1 MKKYMAGMMCAALVM
16 GLCACGN
23 SSAGSAVDSVSEAPS
38 AAEDAPADDVK
49 AEIEENILK
58 ALEARDAGN
67 YAEAEQYMQIV
78 SEKSLA
84 AYPAYSESEDDPL
97 QQWGMVTYKNYVDFD
112 EPAPQMPDMTLY
124 SVALYQNGTSK
135 ETRLDD
141 RGQVILTTKM
151 AYYESGQVQ
160 SEESY
165 NARTGILER
174 IKNYDENGNATLI
187 TDYDD
192 SGAVTWE
199 NRAYY
204 NADNQLQKEEE
215 EYSGYKPNVY
225 EYSYNGNGTL
235 REKVV
240 KISDSDKTTRT
251 VWDYDEHNF
260 WKTETSYD
268 ENGNLEKAYSC
279 VNTYDENGNA
289 LEHVEYLTDTTHNN
303 ALSFKE
309 SVVYDGQNRIISDT
323 KQYVE
328 NLTSIRQEYSYDEGG
343 NLVDSVQYDEK
354 GDMCAH
360 DVYQYREGRK
370 ISNRWE
376 IPRDDESTVDS
387 NTTGEITYYYAPKEI
402 LEKLGML

>member
-1 MKKYMAGMMCAALVM
+1 MYNEKYMAGMMCAALVM

-151 AYYESGQVQ
+151 AYYGSGQVQ

-174 IKNYDENGNATLI
+174 IKTMM
-187 TDYDD
+187 
-192 SGAVTWE
+192 
-199 NRAYY
+199 
-204 NADNQLQKEEE
+204 
-215 EYSGYKPNVY
+215 
-225 EYSYNGNGTL
+225 
-235 REKVV
+235 
-240 KISDSDKTTRT
+240 
-251 VWDYDEHNF
+251 
-260 WKTETSYD
+260 KTE
-268 ENGNLEKAYSC
+268 
-279 VNTYDENGNA
+279 
-289 LEHVEYLTDTTHNN
+289 
-303 ALSFKE
+303 
-309 SVVYDGQNRIISDT
+309 
-323 KQYVE
+323 
-328 NLTSIRQEYSYDEGG
+328 
-343 NLVDSVQYDEK
+343 
-354 GDMCAH
+354 
-360 DVYQYREGRK
+360 
-370 ISNRWE
+370 
-376 IPRDDESTVDS
+376 
-387 NTTGEITYYYAPKEI
+387 
-402 LEKLGML
+402 MLL

>member
-1 MKKYMAGMMCAALVM
+1 MMCAALVM

-23 SSAGSAVDSVSEAPS
+23 SSADNAVGSVSEAPF
-38 AAEDAPADDVK
+38 AAEDTPADDAK

-58 ALEARDAGN
+58 AVEARDAGN
-67 YAEAEQYMQIV
+67 YVEAQQYMQIV

-84 AYPAYSESEDDPL
+84 AYPAYSEGEDDPL
-97 QQWGMVTYKNYVDFD
+97 QQWGMVTYKNYVDSD

-151 AYYESGQVQ
+151 AYYGSGQVQ

-165 NARTGILER
+165 NARTGVLER

-215 EYSGYKPNVY
+215 QYSGYTPNVY

-279 VNTYDENGNA
+279 VNTYDENGNV
-289 LEHVEYLTDTTHNN
+289 LEHVEYL
-303 ALSFKE
+303 LSL
-309 SVVYDGQNRIISDT
+309 IHI
-323 KQYVE
+323 
-328 NLTSIRQEYSYDEGG
+328 
-343 NLVDSVQYDEK
+343 
-354 GDMCAH
+354 
-360 DVYQYREGRK
+360 
-370 ISNRWE
+370 
-376 IPRDDESTVDS
+376 
-387 NTTGEITYYYAPKEI
+387 
-402 LEKLGML
+402 